1 MDLAHIAE
9 RTDLPLRTLRYVLEQ
24 GLLPVAQLTGRGRG
38 VPRDL
43 VDSEAV
49 PVAVAAAMLEAG
61 LKGAAVAPVLLRLSR
76 ARWRSVPKPNPFG
89 VGKKNALT
97 EASINN
103 GQTVLELGDGLAVRL
118 THKLPPAFEH
128 EVTTGWLELTRGAQ
142 LDDAFDPVGR
152 VVINVGR
159 LRDRLRAG

>member
-43 VDSEAV
+43 VASEAV

-61 LKGAAVAPVLLRLSR
+61 LKGATVARILLRLSR
-76 ARWRSVPKPNPFG
+76 AQWISVPKPNPLG
-89 VGKKNALT
+89 VGRTNALVDV
-97 EASINN
+97 SIRS
-103 GQTVLELGDGLAVRL
+103 GQTILELGDGLAARL
-118 THKLPPAFEH
+118 THKPPPPFKYK
-128 EVTTGWLELTRGAQ
+128 VTTGWLELARGAQ

-152 VVINVGR
+152 VVMNVGR
-159 LRDRLRAG
+159 LRDRLQAG